1 MSATFAPFSPLK
13 GSLAILKTTFS
24 GMGGAC
30 LLCRRLLSSCSSF
43 RRAEWLCLSASISF
57 LRALSSSLDWLKA
70 GCVWNRVSTIPARTI
85 LSTLFVM
92 ASYDMALY
100 DTLTT
105 TSPSSR
111 VGRRQSSSPCR
122 CGTGHATLPMF
133 PAASVAVITASP
145 GPTRKRLIPGPR
157 SSSSSS
163 LATNR
168 IPGLAVGVIL
178 MISPSASTF
187 PPSVIVYALQMSLAD
202 TRKSPR
208 LSFSLTQDTL
218 GAVVSL
224 TVTLEVQEFEF
235 PEPSVALQEMLV
247 VASGKVDP
255 DAGQF
260 VEGIPQLSLAAAL
273 KVAVAPPGP
282 VHSTI

>member
-13 GSLAILKTTFS
+13 GSSATLKTTFS

-43 RRAEWLCLSASISF
+43 RRADWLCLSASISF

-70 GCVWNRVSTIPARTI
+70 GFVWNRVSTIPARTI

-178 MISPSASTF
+178 MISPSPSTV

-224 TVTLEVQEFEF
+224 TVTLELQELEF
-235 PEPSVALQEMLV
+235 PEPSVALHETLV
-247 VASGKVDP
+247 VPSGKVDP

-260 VEGIPQLSLAAAL
+260 VEATPQLSPAPAL
-273 KVAVAPPGP
+273 
-282 VHSTI
+282 